1 MNNKEKEKNCG
12 NGQGLRVHRDGFMSQ
27 EEHLQSLGMP
37 RLPGTGEVAMD
48 GEGVG
53 AWTGEAGGRKADSWL
68 RKETRDARKSL
79 CPGEVTIHTE
89 SALPWPREPGEE
101 CSP

>member
-1 MNNKEKEKNCG
+1 
-12 NGQGLRVHRDGFMSQ
+12 MSQ

-53 AWTGEAGGRKADSWL
+53 A
-68 RKETRDARKSL
+68 
-79 CPGEVTIHTE
+79 
-89 SALPWPREPGEE
+89 
-101 CSP
+101 